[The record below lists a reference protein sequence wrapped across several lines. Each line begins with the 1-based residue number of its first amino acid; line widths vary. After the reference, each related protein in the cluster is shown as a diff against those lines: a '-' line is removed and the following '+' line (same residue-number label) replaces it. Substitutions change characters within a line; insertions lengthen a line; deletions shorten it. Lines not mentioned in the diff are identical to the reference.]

1 MFQFHQTDSNIYTYP
16 ATTHP
21 PRIQSIKPSP
31 HTKHSYLV
39 TRSLCVSASDGLQKV
54 VKQKASYGCVRAL
67 VRAQQYCIWYFLL
80 HYDDIRWFH
89 HVHLGG
95 DVMYVLLL
103 SAQPITTARIAS
115 DGSNDITAPL
125 RVSEPTESRN
135 PDGFETPKTNTS
147 LLLSNC

>member
-1 MFQFHQTDSNIYTYP
+1 MFHKTDSNIYTYP

-21 PRIQSIKPSP
+21 PRIQSHKPSP
-31 HTKHSYLV
+31 NTKHSYLV

-54 VKQKASYGCVRAL
+54 EKQKASYGCVRAL
-67 VRAQQYCIWYFLL
+67 VRAQLYQLL
-80 HYDDIRWFH
+80 SATLWRHPLIPPRSPRGWR
-89 HVHLGG
+89 

-115 DGSNDITAPL
+115 DGSNDITASL

-147 LLLSNC
+147 LLLSDC